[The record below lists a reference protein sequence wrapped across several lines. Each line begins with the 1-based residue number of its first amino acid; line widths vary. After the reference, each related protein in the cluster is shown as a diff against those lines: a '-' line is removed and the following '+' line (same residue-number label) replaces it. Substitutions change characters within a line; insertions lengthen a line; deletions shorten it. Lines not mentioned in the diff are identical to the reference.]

1 MSLPRETPPGELL
14 LVNKPK
20 GWTSFDV
27 VNKIRHAAGIRKVGH
42 AGTLDPLATGLLLV
56 CTGART
62 TDLSSFV
69 GLEKAYRVSMRL
81 GERTASFDADTPV
94 TETRSTDGI
103 TAERV
108 SETLAAFVGEQ
119 QQIPPMW
126 SAVKVQGRRLYQYAR
141 KGIEVERQPR
151 TVVISAITPVA
162 ATPPDVVFDVV
173 CSKGTYVRTLVEDVG
188 LTLGCGAHVT
198 ALERT
203 RIGAFRLEEAWAIDD
218 LVRMLLMRR
227 GQAA

>member
-1 MSLPRETPPGELL
+1 
-14 LVNKPK
+14 
-20 GWTSFDV
+20 
-27 VNKIRHAAGIRKVGH
+27 
-42 AGTLDPLATGLLLV
+42 
-56 CTGART
+56 
-62 TDLSSFV
+62 
-69 GLEKAYRVSMRL
+69 
-81 GERTASFDADTPV
+81 
-94 TETRSTDGI
+94 
-103 TAERV
+103 
-108 SETLAAFVGEQ
+108 
-119 QQIPPMW
+119 
-126 SAVKVQGRRLYQYAR
+126 VQGRRLYRYAR

-151 TVVISAITPVA
+151 TVVISAITPVV